1 MRRHAQKQQMNIGNM
16 SFEDAAK
23 FKHFHNSTNSQNYMH
38 EQIMSRLNSGN
49 VCYHSVHSLLSSRLM
64 YRNVKVK
71 IYKTVI
77 LPVILYGCE
86 NWSLTLNEKHR
97 LEGV

>member
-1 MRRHAQKQQMNIGNM
+1 MRRHAQKQQINIGNM
-16 SFEDAAK
+16 CFDDTAK
-23 FKHFHNSTNSQNYMH
+23 FKHFYNTNSQNCMH
-38 EQIMSRLNSGN
+38 EEIMSRLNSGN
-49 VCYHSVHSLLSSRLM
+49 VCYHSVHSLLSSRLI

-86 NWSLTLNEKHR
+86 NWSLTLNEKNR